1 MSTSVRATMADL
13 PPADA
18 GARLRD
24 LVELGKPRITMLVL
38 FTTAVGLWM
47 APGSLGAIGTFL
59 FLLGTA
65 GLVVSANTLNC
76 WVERESDGLMLRT
89 RRRALPAGRLEPRI
103 ALVSGLIVGFGS
115 LALVWATTNP
125 LTFGLG
131 ATALLSYVLAY
142 TPLKRV
148 SWLALLVGAV
158 PGAIPPLM
166 GWTALTGELSAPGWV
181 LFGILFFWQLPHFI
195 AISLYLKEDYR
206 RGGLQVLPL
215 VHGDAVARRHL
226 FAYTLLLVGVSLGA
240 IPLGLAGPAYLVSAI
255 VLGAGFVWLAARG
268 LRPVVEAVWARRA
281 FGYSLIYLSL
291 LIGILVLDAR

>member
-1 MSTSVRATMADL
+1 MSTTLRATMADL
-13 PPADA
+13 PPA
-18 GARLRD
+18 GASVRARD

-47 APGSLGAIGTFL
+47 APGSLGATGTIL

-65 GLVVSANTLNC
+65 GLVASANTLNC

-89 RRRALPAGRLEPRI
+89 RRRPLPAGRLEPRV
-103 ALVSGLIVGFGS
+103 ALISGMVVGIGA

-125 LTFGLG
+125 LTFALG
-131 ATALLSYVLAY
+131 AIALLSYVLAY

-166 GWTALTGELSAPGWV
+166 GWTALTGELSAPGWI

-240 IPLGLAGPAYLVSAI
+240 LPLGLAGPVYLAAAI
-255 VLGAGFVWLAARG
+255 LLGAGFVCMAARG
-268 LRPVVEAVWARRA
+268 LRPIVEAVWARRTFA
-281 FGYSLIYLSL
+281 YSLIYLSL

>member
-1 MSTSVRATMADL
+1 MSTTLRATMADL

-18 GARLRD
+18 SVRARD

-47 APGSLGAIGTFL
+47 APGSLGAVGTIL

-65 GLVVSANTLNC
+65 GLVASANTLNC
-76 WVERESDGLMLRT
+76 WVERESDGMMLRT
-89 RRRALPAGRLEPRI
+89 RRRALPAGRLEPRV
-103 ALVSGLIVGFGS
+103 ALVSGMVVGIAS
-115 LALVWATTNP
+115 LVLVWATTNP
-125 LTFGLG
+125 LTFALG
-131 ATALLSYVLAY
+131 AIALLSYVLVY
-142 TPLKRV
+142 TPLKRL

-166 GWTALTGELSAPGWV
+166 GWTALTGELSAPGWI

-206 RGGLQVLPL
+206 RGGLKVLPL

-240 IPLGLAGPAYLVSAI
+240 LPLGLAGPAYLAAATL
-255 VLGAGFVWLAARG
+255 LGAGFVYLAAWG
-268 LRPVVEAVWARRA
+268 LRPVVEAVWARRTFA
-281 FGYSLIYLSL
+281 YSLIYLSF

>member
-1 MSTSVRATMADL
+1 MSTTMRATMADL

-18 GARLRD
+18 SVRVRD

-47 APGSLGAIGTFL
+47 APGSLGFVGTLL
-59 FLLGTA
+59 FLMGTA
-65 GLVVSANTLNC
+65 GLVASANTLNC
-76 WVERESDGLMLRT
+76 WVERDSDGLMHRT
-89 RRRALPAGRLEPRI
+89 RRRPLPAGRLEPRV
-103 ALVSGLIVGFGS
+103 ALISGMFVGVAA

-125 LTFGLG
+125 LTFALG
-131 ATALLSYVLAY
+131 ATALLSYVLVY

-166 GWTALTGELSAPGWV
+166 GWTALTGELSLPGWV

-206 RGGLQVLPL
+206 RGGLKVLPL

-226 FAYTLLLVGVSLGA
+226 FVYTLVLVGVSLGA
-240 IPLGLAGPAYLVSAI
+240 LPLGLAGPVYLAAATL
-255 VLGAGFVWLAARG
+255 LGAGFVYLAARG
-268 LRPVVEAVWARRA
+268 LRPVVEAVWARRTFA
-281 FGYSLIYLSL
+281 YSLIYLSL